1 MSRADRAV
9 LLRRLRALVG
19 GPDPRTDERPDDA
32 SGDGPGVRGATS
44 SSAVPDGPVLGA
56 QELDALEPPAPGPDP
71 HATVAA
77 RGWVPG
83 AVASAAAAYAGAYG
97 GPRAVGGA
105 VVDGTAAQD
114 RPGRPTGRR
123 WRWGMSW
130 RLAVAAV
137 TCIALLGGA
146 VALRAV
152 ALAPGPPVALPDA
165 SPVAAATGALP
176 GAAPATA
183 GTVIVHVVGAVA
195 VPGVVALPTG
205 SRVIDAVDAAG
216 GASADAA
223 LAAINLARP
232 LVDGEQVVVPRA
244 GELPLGAASAA
255 TPEGTSTTDLNTA
268 DAAALDELPGI
279 GPVLA
284 GRIVERRTE
293 HPFTTVDE
301 LGEVDGIGTA
311 LVERLRPLVHV

>member
-9 LLRRLRALVG
+9 LVRRLRALVVVPEPAARVLRTPPPAEPGPVAPVPG
-19 GPDPRTDERPDDA
+19 GPVPGA
-32 SGDGPGVRGATS
+32 SQP
-44 SSAVPDGPVLGA
+44 
-56 QELDALEPPAPGPDP
+56 EPPGPDP
-71 HATVAA
+71 HPPVVV

-97 GPRAVGGA
+97 GPRARGGVA
-105 VVDGTAAQD
+105 VDGAEATGHP
-114 RPGRPTGRR
+114 RRRTGRR
-123 WRWGMSW
+123 WRWGLSW
-130 RLAVAAV
+130 RLAVTAV
-137 TCIALLGGA
+137 GVVALLGGA

-165 SPVAAATGALP
+165 SPVV
-176 GAAPATA
+176 GAAGAPPGTPSATA

-205 SRVIDAVDAAG
+205 SRVIDAVDAVG

-232 LVDGEQVVVPRA
+232 VVDGEQVVVPRV
-244 GELPLGAASAA
+244 GELPVGVSSAA
-255 TPEGTSTTDLNTA
+255 TPEGTATIDLNTA

-293 HPFTTVDE
+293 HPFTAVDE
-301 LGEVDGIGTA
+301 LSEVDGIGTA